1 MLRRMTWVVLVLPW
15 LAGCGVIPN
24 VAYDPTVFNPFPEL
38 KRVAVAPF
46 FNLSDEPTVDGRRF
60 ALAYYAELQA
70 IPGFDVVP
78 LSVVETTMRQY
89 GMQLQ
94 NPREA
99 RRLAQLLGV
108 DAVVIGAVTE
118 YSPYYPPRC
127 GLKVQWWTAKAC
139 FDAIPPGYGLPWDTQ
154 DEEFIP
160 EPLVFEAAMAAART
174 EWERQTPSP
183 EPAPLEELPGPAS
196 PLGPAPPPLPLP
208 EETNERSASRASYW
222 FADRASGDGDG
233 DGHGHSHSHSH
244 GAETGPPAPMTPA
257 DGPASA
263 RPLPRN
269 GIDDALTPHSG
280 DSPRRFAPA
289 DAGGAEI
296 RPVMSHTRIY
306 QGHDRTVTEALG
318 NYYFFRD
325 DARFGGWHSYLQRSE
340 DFIRFCCHMHISE
353 MLTARGG
360 AGQTRVVWYWSH
372 DR

>member
-183 EPAPLEELPGPAS
+183 EPAPLEELPGPT
-196 PLGPAPPPLPLP
+196 PT
-208 EETNERSASRASYW
+208 EE
-222 FADRASGDGDG
+222 
-233 DGHGHSHSHSH
+233 
-244 GAETGPPAPMTPA
+244 
-257 DGPASA
+257 
-263 RPLPRN
+263 
-269 GIDDALTPHSG
+269 
-280 DSPRRFAPA
+280 
-289 DAGGAEI
+289 
-296 RPVMSHTRIY
+296 PV
-306 QGHDRTVTEALG
+306 QG
-318 NYYFFRD
+318 
-325 DARFGGWHSYLQRSE
+325 
-340 DFIRFCCHMHISE
+340 
-353 MLTARGG
+353 
-360 AGQTRVVWYWSH
+360 
-372 DR
+372 